1 MSTQIIAIDGYAS
14 TGKSTL
20 AKKLAKSLGYI
31 YMDTGYMFRV
41 LTYEALQRHLFT
53 DSGIAHQALQQFLAS
68 SQFEWKDD
76 ALAFNGQV
84 YDDAIRTMDVSEK
97 VSFLAADSVVR
108 EFTLINQRHLAQ
120 GRSIVMDGRDI
131 GTVVF
136 PEAKFKF
143 FLDARPEVRAQRRWE
158 ELTQKGE
165 KVTYETILENVLE
178 RDRMDSQR
186 TIAPLTKAKDAIV
199 IDTSELNVAEVFE
212 KMHSHIQQF

>member
-41 LTYEALQRHLFT
+41 LTYEALQRDFFT
-53 DSGIAHQALQQFLAS
+53 DSGVAHQALQHFLAS
-68 SQFEWKDD
+68 SQFEWKDN

-108 EFTLINQRHLAQ
+108 EFTLTNQRHLAQ

-186 TIAPLTKAKDAIV
+186 TIAPLSKAKDAIV

-212 KMHSHIQQF
+212 KMRSHIQQF

>member
-20 AKKLAKSLGYI
+20 AKKLAKALEYV

-41 LTYEALQRHLFT
+41 LTYEALQRHLFS
-53 DSGIAHQALQQFLAS
+53 DSGIESKALQHFLDS
-68 SQFEWKDD
+68 SQFEWRDN
-76 ALAFNGQV
+76 ALAFNGHV
-84 YDDAIRTMDVSEK
+84 YGDVIRTMEVSEK
-97 VSFLAADSVVR
+97 VSFLAADQVVR
-108 EFTLINQRHLAQ
+108 EFTLRNQRHLAQ

-165 KVTYETILENVLE
+165 KVAYETILENVLE

-199 IDTSELNVAEVFE
+199 IDTSELTVAEVFE
-212 KMHSHIQQF
+212 KMRSHIRQF

>member
-41 LTYEALQRHLFT
+41 LTYEALQRDLFT
-53 DSGIAHQALQQFLAS
+53 DSGIAHQALEQFLAS
-68 SQFEWKDD
+68 SQFEWKDN

-108 EFTLINQRHLAQ
+108 EFTLTNQRHLAQ

-143 FLDARPEVRAQRRWE
+143 FLDARPEVRAKRRWE

-212 KMHSHIQQF
+212 KMRSHIQQF